1 MKEELTAIGLDEPFQ
16 FACHPGV
23 PCFNECCQDLNQFL
37 TPYDILRLKQ
47 NLSLTSTVFLE
58 KWTLQH
64 VGPETGLPVI
74 TLKPTRSSGGTCPF
88 VTDVGCRVY
97 NDRPGSCRMYPLAR
111 MISRSRENGAITEH
125 YAVIREAHCRGFD
138 QDGRQTVREWVAGQ
152 ELTVYNEMNDLMMEL
167 ISLKNQLKPGPMA
180 IKDAQLFHLACY
192 DIDRFRTAIFE
203 KGLLGDAL
211 LPNALLDELR
221 TDDGV
226 LLRFGLQWVY
236 EKLFGPQ

>member
-1 MKEELTAIGLDEPFQ
+1 MQMNISSISEQPIPLPFMM
-16 FACHPGV
+16 
-23 PCFNECCQDLNQFL
+23 
-37 TPYDILRLKQ
+37 
-47 NLSLTSTVFLE
+47 NLSLL
-58 KWTLQH
+58 
-64 VGPETGLPVI
+64 
-74 TLKPTRSSGGTCPF
+74 
-88 VTDVGCRVY
+88 
-97 NDRPGSCRMYPLAR
+97 
-111 MISRSRENGAITEH
+111 
-125 YAVIREAHCRGFD
+125 
-138 QDGRQTVREWVAGQ
+138 
-152 ELTVYNEMNDLMMEL
+152 LMMEL

-211 LPNALLDELR
+211 LPDVLLDDLR